1 MGKGGGGRQAVEDN
15 KECLKY
21 GEKFHLRKAR
31 PPATRCCAL
40 NFYHLP
46 YSDFREKAMN
56 ERDLACVLSKGIN
69 LNRISISADLLICFP
84 SLSPS
89 TQEVNSN
96 YLAGGGGVE
105 GGVTCTVRGVHP
117 ISHPSSANC

>member
-1 MGKGGGGRQAVEDN
+1 MFEIWGKVSSSKSSSSSNALL
-15 KECLKY
+15 CL
-21 GEKFHLRKAR
+21 EFLSS
-31 PPATRCCAL
+31 
-40 NFYHLP
+40 FI
-46 YSDFREKAMN
+46 FREKAMN

-84 SLSPS
+84 SVSLS